1 MADENVKF
9 KTLKIKTGSTGT
21 GITSGYLND
30 EHITALQGNGW
41 AIEADKMRRSDDIIC
56 ALEFAFKMPILS
68 ALWEFEAGKPGDE
81 LSEKIKKA
89 CEWQF
94 FKGLKKTWTDLLT
107 EYMSI
112 LTYGY
117 YLAEPITG
125 IIESPEFGK
134 LWGYKNFAFR
144 SPKTIEKWKI
154 NADDELEA
162 VYQQATGVDNPFSG
176 WIPFEK
182 LLLISLNREG
192 NMFEGRSPFRG
203 AYGNYIRKKLFNK
216 IQLIS
221 IERAALGFPLIKYPV
236 DWQEGSPEFEAL
248 ETAAQHITSD
258 RSQYLMI
265 PLGVDVTFPEI
276 PAKISELNDVIKT
289 ENTNMTYVIL
299 ADFMLIGSGTQGGSY
314 ALIKEKLPFYLAS
327 INFVAWLFIE
337 KFTKYIDTFIKWN
350 FAGAREEQYAKLV
363 VSGIEKN
370 AVKELVTSL
379 KMAKEAGIITPDE
392 TLEKFVRTALDVPL
406 AEKKISIYT
415 PPVPPAPLPETD
427 AEKIDKKE
435 DENEKENDKNN
446 SEPAKFADKPRVL
459 NKYEEKV
466 NFEKIEKDFVNQ
478 QDNYNAVI
486 KVELQKIIDTYIL
499 ELRKRTIT
507 DNGDIFNVLQ
517 TLEPTGVKE
526 LENTITGLIKKS
538 VVSGREQVNTELK
551 KAKFADGEK
560 LAAGVYAWVKVNA
573 KRLAENKMADLKKK
587 MAGTAATE
595 ASFYPLNKPL
605 DVREKNVVIAA
616 ARAAGIDYIDNVNN
630 LDATSIIPL
639 AVNVGRKD
647 AAESNDEVIG
657 FLYSAVMDNDT
668 TDICRAL
675 NGQTRAID
683 DNVSAKFDPPNH
695 FNCRSIL
702 IPISASDGIPEGG
715 FTGFNY
721 SE

>member
-1 MADENVKF
+1 MADTNVKF
-9 KTLKIKTGSTGT
+9 KTLRIPTGKTGT

-30 EHITALQGNGW
+30 EHIATLQGNGW
-41 AIEADKMRRSDDIIC
+41 AIEADKMRRSDEIIC

-68 ALWEFEAGKPGDE
+68 AMWEFEAGMPGDE
-81 LSEKIKKA
+81 LSEKIKRA

-125 IIESPEFGK
+125 IVECPEFGK
-134 LWGYKNFAFR
+134 MWGFKNFAFR

-154 NADDELEA
+154 NEADELVE

-203 AYGNYIRKKLFNK
+203 AYGNYIRKKIINK
-216 IQLIS
+216 IQLIA
-221 IERAALGFPLIKYPV
+221 IERSALGFPLIEYPV
-236 DWQEGSPEFEAL
+236 DWQEGSTEFSAL
-248 ETAAQHITSD
+248 ETAAENITSD
-258 RSQYLMI
+258 RGQFLMVPAGTKI
-265 PLGVDVTFPEI
+265 TFPEI
-276 PAKISELNDVIKT
+276 PAKISELNEVIKS

-299 ADFMLIGSGTQGGSY
+299 ADFMLIGSGTTGGSY
-314 ALIKEKLPFYLAS
+314 ALIKEKLPFYLSS

-350 FAGAREEQYAKLV
+350 FAGAKEEQYARLV
-363 VSGIEKN
+363 VSGIEKK
-370 AVKELVTSL
+370 AVKELVSAL
-379 KMAKEAGIITPDE
+379 EVGVKGGLITPDP
-392 TLEKFVRTALDVPL
+392 TLEKFIRVSLDVPL
-406 AEKKISIYT
+406 AEEKISVDNPPK
-415 PPVPPAPLPETD
+415 PPVPLPDED
-427 AEKIDKKE
+427 AEKIDDKEGEEEKE
-435 DENEKENDKNN
+435 DNADK
-446 SEPAKFADKPRVL
+446 SEPAKFADKPRIL

-466 NFEKIEKDFVNQ
+466 DFAKIEKDFDTS
-478 QDNYNAVI
+478 QDNYNAVV
-486 KVELQKIIDTYIL
+486 KVELQKIIDNYIL

-517 TLEPTGVKE
+517 NLEPTGKAE
-526 LENTITGLIKKS
+526 LENTITGLVKKS
-538 VVSGREQVNTELK
+538 VMSGREQINNELK
-551 KAKFADGEK
+551 KAKFADKEK
-560 LAAGVYAWVKVNA
+560 LPVGVYAWVKVNA
-573 KRLAENKMADLKKK
+573 KRLAENKMADLKKR

-605 DVREKNVVIAA
+605 DIREKNVVIAA

-657 FLYSAVMDNDT
+657 FLYSAVMDDRT
-668 TDICRAL
+668 TDICRKL
-675 NGQTRAID
+675 DGQTRAID
-683 DNVSAKFDPPNH
+683 DTVSAKFDPPNH

-702 IPISASDGIPEGG
+702 VPISASDGIPQGG
-715 FTGFNY
+715 FTEFNY
-721 SE
+721 SA